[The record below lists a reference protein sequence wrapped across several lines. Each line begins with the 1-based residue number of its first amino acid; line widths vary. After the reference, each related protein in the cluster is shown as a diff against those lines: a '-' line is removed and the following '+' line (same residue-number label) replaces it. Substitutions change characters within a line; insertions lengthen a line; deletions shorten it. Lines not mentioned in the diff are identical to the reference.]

1 MAEVLAGKVAL
12 VTGAARGIGR
22 AVALKL
28 AAAGCDVVA
37 NYYNSHDEAEA
48 VCVEVRNMGRRAVAI
63 KASVGLPESVD
74 ELFDELTKHFD
85 RIDIVVSNAASGVL
99 RPTME
104 MTLKHWRWC
113 METNAFALNLLA
125 QRAVPMMAPGGRI
138 VAMSSLGALRA
149 MPHYGFIG
157 ASKAA
162 LESLVR
168 SLAQELGPRGIRV
181 NAVSAGVVDTDALQ
195 HFPNREALLA
205 SFAQRTPAGPVLT
218 PQDVAGAVYLLCLP
232 EARHDQRPHAVR
244 RRRVRHIGL
253 AGTMQIESGL
263 AGKTVLV
270 TGGSRGIGRA
280 IVELFARDGAE
291 VAFFYRGN
299 AAAATEV
306 VEQAR
311 AAGLRV
317 TAEQVDVTDAKAVAA
332 AVERLADAWGRIDI
346 LVNNAGVI
354 RDNLL
359 GLLEDDDVR
368 AVLETNVGG
377 VFNVTR
383 AVVPHMIARR
393 AGKIVNLSSVS
404 GEKGGRGQTNYA
416 ASKGAI
422 NAFTRALAVELAPRK
437 ITVNCVAPGVI
448 ETEMSQAVR
457 DMAGDEVKGR
467 ILLRR
472 FGQPQEVAYAV
483 WFLASRFA
491 DYVTGEVLHVDGGFK
506 ME

>member
-1 MAEVLAGKVAL
+1 
-12 VTGAARGIGR
+12 
-22 AVALKL
+22 
-28 AAAGCDVVA
+28 
-37 NYYNSHDEAEA
+37 
-48 VCVEVRNMGRRAVAI
+48 
-63 KASVGLPESVD
+63 
-74 ELFDELTKHFD
+74 
-85 RIDIVVSNAASGVL
+85 
-99 RPTME
+99 
-104 MTLKHWRWC
+104 
-113 METNAFALNLLA
+113 
-125 QRAVPMMAPGGRI
+125 
-138 VAMSSLGALRA
+138 
-149 MPHYGFIG
+149 
-157 ASKAA
+157 
-162 LESLVR
+162 
-168 SLAQELGPRGIRV
+168 
-181 NAVSAGVVDTDALQ
+181 
-195 HFPNREALLA
+195 
-205 SFAQRTPAGPVLT
+205 
-218 PQDVAGAVYLLCLP
+218 
-232 EARHDQRPHAVR
+232 
-244 RRRVRHIGL
+244 
-253 AGTMQIESGL
+253 MQIESGL

-299 AAAATEV
+299 ATAATEV
-306 VEQAR
+306 VERAR
-311 AAGLRV
+311 AAGLGV
-317 TAEQVDVTDAKAVAA
+317 TADQVDVTDAKAVGA

-359 GLLEDDDVR
+359 GLLEDEDVR
-368 AVLETNVGG
+368 TVLETNVGG

-457 DMAGDEVKGR
+457 DAAGDEVKGR

-472 FGQPQEVAYAV
+472 FGQPLDVAYAV

>member
-1 MAEVLAGKVAL
+1 
-12 VTGAARGIGR
+12 
-22 AVALKL
+22 
-28 AAAGCDVVA
+28 
-37 NYYNSHDEAEA
+37 
-48 VCVEVRNMGRRAVAI
+48 
-63 KASVGLPESVD
+63 
-74 ELFDELTKHFD
+74 
-85 RIDIVVSNAASGVL
+85 
-99 RPTME
+99 
-104 MTLKHWRWC
+104 
-113 METNAFALNLLA
+113 
-125 QRAVPMMAPGGRI
+125 
-138 VAMSSLGALRA
+138 
-149 MPHYGFIG
+149 
-157 ASKAA
+157 
-162 LESLVR
+162 
-168 SLAQELGPRGIRV
+168 
-181 NAVSAGVVDTDALQ
+181 
-195 HFPNREALLA
+195 
-205 SFAQRTPAGPVLT
+205 
-218 PQDVAGAVYLLCLP
+218 
-232 EARHDQRPHAVR
+232 
-244 RRRVRHIGL
+244 
-253 AGTMQIESGL
+253 MQIESGL

-299 AAAATEV
+299 AMAATQV

-317 TAEQVDVTDAKAVAA
+317 RADQVDVTDVKAVGA

-359 GLLEDDDVR
+359 GLLEEEDVR
-368 AVLETNVGG
+368 TVLETNVGG

-393 AGKIVNLSSVS
+393 AGKIVNLGSVS

-457 DMAGDEVKGR
+457 DIAGDEVKGR

-472 FGQPQEVAYAV
+472 FGLPQEVAYAV